1 MSSGFRALPNA
12 DLTRAVEELL
22 LPRLAGALRE
32 KVAGHCMRVTDLDRD
47 LMVALAK
54 GLRKEAPGANV
65 YVLADGSPSADNLYV
80 SSTKLVELRNP
91 LVDGSLRPPLCVFLP
106 ANLRTSAEDSFG
118 RATFE
123 EFPVG
128 DSYQAL
134 RRRLLE
140 RVPATLQ
147 GYVRDV
153 LQFLDDQHGRWGGAV
168 AQVRYL
174 LCALANGGDGEA
186 FGGALYELGLVP
198 DFKLFDDPTTSSDAF
213 ARTST
218 ACGG

>member
-1 MSSGFRALPNA
+1 
-12 DLTRAVEELL
+12 
-22 LPRLAGALRE
+22 
-32 KVAGHCMRVTDLDRD
+32 MRVTDLDRD

-54 GLRKEAPGANV
+54 GLRKDVPGASV
-65 YVLADGSPSADNLYV
+65 YILADGASSDDDLYV

-91 LVDGSLRPPLCVFLP
+91 LPDGSLRPPLCVFLP

-153 LQFLDDQHGRWGGAV
+153 LQFLDDQHWRWRWSRCSGAV
-168 AQVRYL
+168 SP
-174 LCALANGGDGEA
+174 LCPRE
-186 FGGALYELGLVP
+186 
-198 DFKLFDDPTTSSDAF
+198 
-213 ARTST
+213 RQ
-218 ACGG
+218 